1 MPCLFP
7 QLQNRFSQTGSF
19 SSSCLIQISLV
30 LWEKQKRKWGGT
42 DKIEGIR
49 DYEINRVRKILKSL
63 KSTEKRREERRQEK
77 APCPLRFNLNRKL
90 VLSSAF
96 GFFASVLFK
105 ESPHLLH
112 PTLQSQKTS
121 TNNQALTQSVWQLN
135 CLPLHSSVWG
145 GDRNDLTQKLWDLA
159 SIIDTLLAT

>member
-1 MPCLFP
+1 MYYGK
-7 QLQNRFSQTGSF
+7 NRRENG
-19 SSSCLIQISLV
+19 
-30 LWEKQKRKWGGT
+30 GGT